1 MWVKTWRR
9 CRREMCRDLGE
20 NRVGKKPKQRPK
32 GWRVLVCLGDCL
44 LLSFW
49 NSGVETTS
57 GVTQR
62 ATAGSRPQ
70 RRSRAG
76 RVPKGGNVRA
86 RMCRDAEECVCG
98 HDECWILRT
107 RRRGIQEEVGTPQW
121 HSVFGPGD
129 RTHRETREAWGG
141 NRERLLMGGG
151 GRFAASLPHCRQILY
166 QLSHEE
172 SPVSIKM
179 LWKTSKFQ
187 STFCISLLATNNS
200 SIRILRGGYKMKTLK
215 II

>member
-76 RVPKGGNVRA
+76 RVPMGGNVRA
-86 RMCRDAEECVCG
+86 QMCKDAEECLWTWWVLDPADPEAG
-98 HDECWILRT
+98 HPGGSGHATVTLSIWPWRQNSQGNK
-107 RRRGIQEEVGTPQW
+107 RGLGWEQGETPN
-121 HSVFGPGD
+121 G
-129 RTHRETREAWGG
+129 RWGKICSQSPA
-141 NRERLLMGGG
+141 LQ
-151 GRFAASLPHCRQILY
+151 ADSLPAEPRGK
-166 QLSHEE
+166 LS
-172 SPVSIKM
+172 
-179 LWKTSKFQ
+179 Q
-187 STFCISLLATNNS
+187 
-200 SIRILRGGYKMKTLK
+200 Y
-215 II
+215 